1 MKEKVYKI
9 FKNKIILSLL
19 LVLGV
24 IIVFMSVINI
34 IPPKKV
40 MEDNPFIVGKDGRPL
55 IAAHRGGKNLQPE
68 NTFSAIDYS
77 YEKYHVDIIEMDL
90 YLTKDNYLI
99 LSHNSTINAYTE
111 LNGLDDYYIRDHTLE
126 EIRMFNFGYNFKD
139 QNGNYPYRNVLDGV
153 DNSQKSEVL
162 LENKLR
168 VVTITELFEKYA
180 RTDVLYIIEIKDSGD
195 RGIIA
200 CDLLVA
206 EMEKYDLVNKVA
218 VGTFKDEVES
228 YLNKTYPNV
237 IRGGSFS
244 VAKGFIITQMLGVNL
259 FDKSSFS
266 CLQIPSSYNFKDVIT
281 LNLAKKT
288 YINRAHRRGMSV
300 QYWTINDKEEMIE
313 LINLGVDVI
322 MTDNPDV
329 LYEVLVEMG
338 YYN

>member
-1 MKEKVYKI
+1 MKDKMLKMV
-9 FKNKIILSLL
+9 KNKVVFSLLIVFTTIIL
-19 LVLGV
+19 
-24 IIVFMSVINI
+24 FMVTINI
-34 IPPKKV
+34 VPPTKV
-40 MEDNPFIVGKDGRPL
+40 MEDNPFIVGKGGRPL
-55 IAAHRGGKNLQPE
+55 IAAHRGGKNLRPE

-90 YLTKDNYLI
+90 YLTKDHYLI
-99 LSHNSTINAYTE
+99 LSHNATINDYTE
-111 LNGLDDYYIRDHTLE
+111 LSQEEKYYIRDHTLE

-139 QNGNYPYRNVLDGV
+139 QNGNYPYRFILEGV
-153 DNSQKSEVL
+153 EDSKKSEVL

-180 RTDVLYIIEIKDSGD
+180 STDVKYIIEVKDSGE

-206 EMEKYDLVNKVA
+206 EIEKYDLVKKVA
-218 VGTFKDEVES
+218 VGTFKDEVENH
-228 YLNKTYPNV
+228 LNKNYPNI

-244 VAKGFIITQMLGVNL
+244 VAKGFIVTQMLGVNL

-266 CLQIPSSYNFKDVIT
+266 CLQIPTSYNFKDVIT

-300 QYWTINDKEEMIE
+300 QYWTINEKEEMIE

>member
-1 MKEKVYKI
+1 MKDKMLKM
-9 FKNKIILSLL
+9 FKNKVVFSLLIVFTTIIL
-19 LVLGV
+19 
-24 IIVFMSVINI
+24 FMVTINI
-34 IPPKKV
+34 IPPTKV
-40 MEDNPFIVGKDGRPL
+40 MEDNPFIVGKGGRPL
-55 IAAHRGGKNLQPE
+55 IAAHRGGKNLRPE

-90 YLTKDNYLI
+90 YLTKDHCLI
-99 LSHNSTINAYTE
+99 LSHNATINAYTE
-111 LNGLDDYYIRDHTLE
+111 LSQEEDYYIRDHTLE

-139 QNGNYPYRNVLDGV
+139 QNGNYPYRFILEGV
-153 DNSQKSEVL
+153 EDSKKSEVL

-180 RTDVLYIIEIKDSGD
+180 STDVKYIIEVKDSGE

-206 EMEKYDLVNKVA
+206 EIEKYDLVKKVA
-218 VGTFKDEVES
+218 VGTFKDEVENH
-228 YLNKTYPNV
+228 LNKNYPNI

-244 VAKGFIITQMLGVNL
+244 VAKGFIVTQMLGVNL

-266 CLQIPSSYNFKDVIT
+266 CLQIPTSYNFKDVIT

-300 QYWTINDKEEMIE
+300 QYWTINEKEEMIE